1 MKSKFA
7 KSVLILSIGG
17 LLTKIISM
25 FIKVVMARK
34 LGTEGMGIY
43 MMIMPTFTLLMAV
56 SQLGFPTAIS
66 KFVAE
71 NTKNNKNLVF
81 SVIPVSLLFNIIII
95 AILIFSG
102 KYISNNLLREPR
114 SYYALISIG
123 FVLPFISIS
132 SIIRGYFF
140 GKEKMVPHA
149 ISNVTEDL
157 VRLLIIFFGCSYFV
171 NKGLEYGVCFVVL
184 VNIVSELTSILI
196 LLFFIPKNFKLSK
209 KDIKPDIVN
218 IKDVFSIGI
227 PTTASRIIGSVG
239 FFLEPIILS
248 FALAKCGYSSSFIV
262 NQYGI
267 ISGYVLPLILLPSF
281 FTLGISEALIPQ
293 ISRSYS
299 KKNYKDVRIKL
310 KKAIFFS
317 LLIGIPATIIFE
329 IMPGIPM
336 KLIYNTSE
344 GINYL
349 KVLAPIVLF
358 HYIQSPLTST
368 LQAMGKAKNAMKGT
382 LEGTIIRTIL
392 LLVLSLLNI
401 GMWGLIIATSV
412 NIVYVT
418 IHQYLCI
425 KKYI

>member
-171 NKGLEYGVCFVVL
+171 NKGIEYAVCFVVL

-329 IMPGIPM
+329 IMPGVPM
-336 KLIYNTSE
+336 KLIYNTYE